1 MTYDSVFK
9 RVEKKYRLDAADRR
23 AVEAAARPFMAV
35 DAYGRSRITSLYLDT
50 PERAAI
56 ARSVEKPLYK
66 EKLRLRAY
74 GAVPGAVLME
84 AFCGAP
90 LVRNGAAPL
99 SDDEVEARVA
109 RALAVV
115 GAAGSGAGD
124 GWPAGGSGPAPAG
137 DAQGSVGAG
146 VSGAVS
152 GVAEGARPGAAGA
165 VGPSA
170 AEILGGAWPVF
181 FGIKKKYRGIVYK
194 RRLAL
199 SLPAALAFVS
209 GLSYELACARWPL
222 AAGSGAAAALA
233 PATRQIA
240 RELTAAMDRWLPLV
254 PSMGIACDREA
265 WAARLAGPGERED
278 REPAGVRGRGSAGVA
293 AALLPS
299 SDLRLTFDD
308 RLVYC
313 DCHECRASGAV
324 GAIGA
329 AGGSA
334 GRGAAAASDSWR
346 PIIGASASIL
356 EIKSAGPYP
365 LWLVAV
371 LSARGLYPA
380 SFTKYG
386 TAYQM
391 AALHEEGPQVAKS
404 STFALPQPLFSVR

>member
-50 PERAAI
+50 PERTAI

-74 GAVPGAVLME
+74 GDVAGAVLME
-84 AFCGAP
+84 AFCAAP
-90 LVRNGAAPL
+90 LVRDGSAPL
-99 SDDEVEARVA
+99 SDDEVEARVV
-109 RALAVV
+109 RAVAVA
-115 GAAGSGAGD
+115 GAAA
-124 GWPAGGSGPAPAG
+124 
-137 DAQGSVGAG
+137 
-146 VSGAVS
+146 
-152 GVAEGARPGAAGA
+152 
-165 VGPSA
+165 
-170 AEILGGAWPVF
+170 LGGAWPVF

-209 GLSYELACARWPL
+209 GLPYELACVRWPL
-222 AAGSGAAAALA
+222 AGGSAAAAALA

-240 RELTAAMDRWLPLV
+240 RELTAAMDRWLPLA
-254 PSMGIACDREA
+254 PSMGIACGREA
-265 WAARLAGPGERED
+265 WAPRMAEAGERDD
-278 REPAGVRGRGSAGVA
+278 RELASARDWGPTDGA

-313 DCHECRASGAV
+313 DCHGCGGSGAV
-324 GAIGA
+324 GAAGAAAGVGA
-329 AGGSA
+329 AGA
-334 GRGAAAASDSWR
+334 ARDAGAAVTAASWR
-346 PIIGASASIL
+346 PIIGPTASIL

-365 LWLVAV
+365 PWLVAV
-371 LSARGLYPA
+371 LSDRGLYPA

-391 AALHEEGPQVAKS
+391 AALHEGGPQMDKNA
-404 STFALPQPLFSVR
+404 TAALPQPLFAVR